1 MSPLS
6 PQPRETLVEQHQR
19 LLLETDSHVEL
30 IRIQKEKVAQV
41 EAEMRAMQSKIWE
54 KKKKTG
60 GLSATLSRP
69 LQRIKHIRILEDRLN
84 QGTVRFDK
92 QLAQNKALRD
102 DIDHLCQQRGTL
114 ASMYHRLNNELAMQ
128 HHVMDELVE
137 KSVQAYDQ
145 RSEALA
151 RMMAVRER
159 SKKEA
164 AQAQTEMT
172 ELQRVID
179 HESKLRTFMAQK
191 SQDYVPSVEDE
202 EARKRR
208 AEQSQLE
215 RMGGESL
222 ETYQAVHKHIVA
234 ITGERDLGKIAS
246 QFVETEEKS
255 FAYFSYINEL
265 NNRSTMLRDR
275 INKLKSEIVHF
286 ELQNKHHD
294 EQWQGQLKELEAEL
308 EKKRSEAN
316 DMEAQY
322 KLVNKSLD
330 QMKSAIA
337 DLFSKMKCDP
347 SPVTAKLGSSV
358 QVTDE
363 NVTQFIGIVEESLHS
378 HLMLLMQF
386 NHKRSELQE
395 LLPYNMLLESCR
407 LLPTLTTSAV
417 EPPSAAS
424 FEEAALDVLQGPG
437 SEKTLD
443 YKSLCECVKK
453 RVVLTEQGRGPKP
466 ASAMSTQKGKKR
478 LSFPAPKSA

>member
-1 MSPLS
+1 MNPLS
-6 PQPRETLVEQHQR
+6 LQPKETLVEQHQR
-19 LLLETDSHVEL
+19 LLLETDSYVDL
-30 IRIQKEKVAQV
+30 IRTQKEKVAKV
-41 EAEMRAMQSKIWE
+41 EATMKVMQSKIWE
-54 KKKKTG
+54 KKKQMG

-69 LQRIKHIRILEDRLN
+69 LQQIKHIRILEDRLN
-84 QGTVRFDK
+84 QTTTRFDK
-92 QLAQNKALRD
+92 QLSRNKALRD
-102 DIDHLCQQRGTL
+102 AIDHLCQQRGTL
-114 ASMYHRLNNELAMQ
+114 ASMYHRLNKELAMQ
-128 HHVMDELVE
+128 HHVMEELVE

-179 HESKLRTFMAQK
+179 HKAKLRTFMAQK

-234 ITGERDLGKIAS
+234 ITGERNLHKIANT
-246 QFVETEEKS
+246 FVENEEKS

-275 INKLKSEIVHF
+275 INKLKSEILHF
-286 ELQNKHHD
+286 EQQNKHHD
-294 EQWQGQLKELEAEL
+294 EQWQGQLKELEAKL

-316 DMEAQY
+316 EMEAQC
-322 KLVNKSLD
+322 KLVDKSLD
-330 QMKSAIA
+330 QMKRAIA

-347 SPVTAKLGSSV
+347 SPVTDKLGSSA

-363 NVTQFIGIVEESLHS
+363 NVTQFIGIVEESLHN
-378 HLMLLMQF
+378 HLMLLIQSNF
-386 NHKRSELQE
+386 KRSELQE
-395 LLPYNMLLESCR
+395 TLPYNMLLESCH
-407 LLPTLTTSAV
+407 LLPTLTTSVV
-417 EPPSAAS
+417 EPPSATS

-443 YKSLCECVKK
+443 YKSLCECVMK
-453 RVVLTEQGRGPKP
+453 RVVQTEQARGPKP

-478 LSFPAPKSA
+478 LNFSGPKSA